1 MELELKQLHPSQKI
15 RTDGEIRIVLRLK
28 FQALCFVYDWHV
40 TFAEQLQSQ
49 QTSMQQST
57 RKFLSAARLATE
69 LRDAEPPN
77 APTHNAVP
85 CEDEIEYV
93 NDTFYKSLL
102 KWFVRYRSLA
112 RCARVFFSTFSD
124 VYKKFH
130 RIILRLL
137 LR

>member
-1 MELELKQLHPSQKI
+1 
-15 RTDGEIRIVLRLK
+15 
-28 FQALCFVYDWHV
+28 
-40 TFAEQLQSQ
+40 
-49 QTSMQQST
+49 MQQISFGGET
-57 RKFLSAARLATE
+57 GNGTARRRTAQRTN
-69 LRDAEPPN
+69 D
-77 APTHNAVP
+77 NAVP

-93 NDTFYKSLL
+93 NDTLYKSLL